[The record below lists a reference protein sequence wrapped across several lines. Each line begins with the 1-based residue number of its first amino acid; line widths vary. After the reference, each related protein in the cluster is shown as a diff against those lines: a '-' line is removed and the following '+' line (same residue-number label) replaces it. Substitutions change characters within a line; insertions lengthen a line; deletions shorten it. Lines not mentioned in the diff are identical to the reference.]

1 MDRMW
6 WQDCF
11 RGVAAGAPDNPV
23 AEESRHIERCPF
35 CGRTFDVRD
44 LGQVLEHYDHQLA
57 ARAPPAIDL
66 MPDGDL
72 TGHLRKVVPFR
83 RRREG

>member
-1 MDRMW
+1 MQMVGWEMDRMW
-6 WQDCF
+6 WQDCL

-44 LGQVLEHYDHQLA
+44 LGQVLEH
-57 ARAPPAIDL
+57 PPVQRL
-66 MPDGDL
+66 L
-72 TGHLRKVVPFR
+72 ST
-83 RRREG
+83 

>member
-23 AEESRHIERCPF
+23 AEESRHIEHCPF

-44 LGQVLEHYDHQLA
+44 LGQVLQHYDHQLA
-57 ARAPPAIDL
+57 AR
-66 MPDGDL
+66 
-72 TGHLRKVVPFR
+72 GHLRKAVPFR
-83 RRREG
+83 RLRRG